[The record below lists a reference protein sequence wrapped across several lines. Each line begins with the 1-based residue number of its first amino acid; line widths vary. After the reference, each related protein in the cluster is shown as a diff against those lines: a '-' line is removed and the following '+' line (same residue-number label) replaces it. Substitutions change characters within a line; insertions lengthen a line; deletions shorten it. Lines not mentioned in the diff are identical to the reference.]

1 MELVGV
7 DKHPLPGL
15 QEKLRFRGGDL
26 DFPLVEHKQFHL
38 MVPVR
43 WDLRGDILV
52 DIPAIGMAG
61 EQGAADCRS
70 IRLASTCKE
79 HCASGIHHNPFLI
92 ICRFSYS
99 IWRFLKRNKGL
110 FAL

>member
-61 EQGAADCRS
+61 EQGAAD
-70 IRLASTCKE
+70 RLPFHPVGLHLQGALCKR
-79 HCASGIHHNPFLI
+79 HPSQPLSHHLSLFL
-92 ICRFSYS
+92 
-99 IWRFLKRNKGL
+99 
-110 FAL
+110 